1 MSVSGSTPSLSDLSL
16 LAGRPRSGA
25 EGGAPGG
32 ILGGTPTPGVT
43 GSAAELHAAA
53 AAAYSRL
60 ASPYMDPL
68 YTGLHSSP
76 TASLRLSPIDSRGT
90 YQCKV
95 INNKIHYIKILT
107 TCFTYCFYQMHIAV
121 TLTFHFFIIYHFFA
135 NKNEKV

>member
-1 MSVSGSTPSLSDLSL
+1 MSGSTPSLSELSL

-90 YQCKV
+90 LQCKV
-95 INNKIHYIKILT
+95 INNKIYYVKILT
-107 TCFTYCFYQMHIAV
+107 TRLFFLSNAHIPV
-121 TLTFHFFIIYHFFA
+121 TLTFYFFIIFHFFA